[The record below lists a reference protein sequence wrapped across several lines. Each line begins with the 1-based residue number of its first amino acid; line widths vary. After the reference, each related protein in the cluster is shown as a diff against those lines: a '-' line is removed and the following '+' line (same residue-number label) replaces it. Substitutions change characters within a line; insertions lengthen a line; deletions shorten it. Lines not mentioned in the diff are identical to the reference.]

1 MLWVNKRPS
10 KAELC
15 QVHIDKKELSL
26 ISGEMRLSLMT
37 NRSTNPWDNY
47 LKNINK
53 KHIRPYKAQGTIFGT
68 EAKRRESRKKK
79 DLDIVENR

>member
-1 MLWVNKRPS
+1 MLWINKRPS

-26 ISGEMRLSLMT
+26 ISGEMRLSLIT
-37 NRSTNPWDNY
+37 NQLTNPWDNY
-47 LKNINK
+47 LKTINK

-68 EAKRRESRKKK
+68 KVKGEKVEERRTW
-79 DLDIVENR
+79 I

>member
-1 MLWVNKRPS
+1 VLWVNKRPS
-10 KAELC
+10 KAEFC

-26 ISGEMRLSLMT
+26 ISGEMCLSLIT

-68 EAKRRESRKKK
+68 EAKGEKVEERRTW
-79 DLDIVENR
+79 I